1 VSDAS
6 NPDESGS
13 PDPGVGRPEPI
24 LGLGALLARAR
35 MGQSARVMKIVAAEE
50 PRPDDTPVR
59 VLVAVGEGLLRA
71 SLRFLLERQDGITV
85 VADAD
90 SGVAAVAAASRTR
103 PDVVVMD
110 AGPASA
116 GVEATRRI
124 VAGEPHAPGVVLLVD
139 GSAGDVLFAALRAG
153 AAGLLLRDA
162 EPAALVQA
170 VRVVAAGETLLA
182 PPLTTRLVEDFLA
195 RPDRLKAKP
204 EQLDE
209 LTTREREVLAL
220 VASGLSNEEIAE
232 RLVVTRATVK
242 THVSRAL
249 YKLHARDRAQLVVL
263 AYECGLVSPGPRWSR
278 HADASLAFSA
288 RIPRLRAA

>member
-1 VSDAS
+1 MAA
-6 NPDESGS
+6 GA
-13 PDPGVGRPEPI
+13 GVRQTAGVE
-24 LGLGALLARAR
+24 
-35 MGQSARVMKIVAAEE
+35 IVAAEE
-50 PRPDDTPVR
+50 PHPDGSPVR
-59 VLVAVGEGLLRA
+59 VLVAVREGLLRA
-71 SLRFLLERQDGITV
+71 SLRFLLERQDAITV
-85 VADAD
+85 VADA
-90 SGVAAVAAASRTR
+90 GTGAAAVAAASSAQ

-110 AGPASA
+110 AALPAPG

-124 VAGEPHAPGVVLLVD
+124 VAGRKPRATGVVLLVD
-139 GSAGDVLFAALRAG
+139 SSGDDVLFAALRAG

-162 EPAALVQA
+162 EPGALVEA
-170 VRVVAAGETLLA
+170 VRVVAVGETLLA
-182 PPLTTRLVEDFLA
+182 PPLATRLVEDFVS
-195 RPDRLKAKP
+195 RPGRLQASP

-209 LTTREREVLAL
+209 LTSREREVIAL
-220 VASGLSNEEIAE
+220 VESGLSNEEIAE

-249 YKLHARDRAQLVVL
+249 CKLHARDRAQLVVL